1 MSKYIF
7 TYKKEGIARYISH
20 LDFLRAI
27 NRTFRRAGIRVT
39 HSQGFNPH
47 PLLSFALPLALG
59 ITSECEAFEAILD
72 ETDLSETEIMDRL
85 NYALPDGIVIISVK
99 KTETK
104 NNFAD
109 ICKAEYIVTPEN
121 MPSSKQIE
129 LFLSQAEIIMDKKTK
144 KGIKEIDIKQDIYSI
159 LIKDNCLHIIL
170 SAGNERNIKPML
182 VLDAMNKYIP
192 EFNSGYCTYHRCK
205 IFVKDDKIC

>member
-99 KTETK
+99 QTETK

-121 MPSSKQIE
+121 MPSNKQIE

>member
-99 KTETK
+99 QTETK

-121 MPSSKQIE
+121 MPSNKQTE

-144 KGIKEIDIKQDIYSI
+144 KGIK
-159 LIKDNCLHIIL
+159 
-170 SAGNERNIKPML
+170 
-182 VLDAMNKYIP
+182 
-192 EFNSGYCTYHRCK
+192 
-205 IFVKDDKIC
+205 